1 MLILMIALVG
11 IAAWSQSSSAL
22 SSLSDEMTKIEL
34 AGITG
39 FYVSVSVSP
48 DSLASLLPIS
58 SIQTDVELKLR
69 IARIPVLPLSQAA
82 SAVAHGAMIA
92 VSVDGVQP
100 SSGQVWAI
108 NLRVECL
115 QPASLARNPHISTMG
130 ITWWDGTIAVYGDY
144 VVPDFREVI
153 KDKIYKF
160 LNLYLSANL
169 TT

>member
-22 SSLSDEMTKIEL
+22 SSLSDAMAKTEL

-48 DSLASLLPIS
+48 DSLTSLLPIS

-82 SAVAHGAMIA
+82 SAVAHGAMIE
-92 VSVDGVQP
+92 VSVDGVRAIER
-100 SSGQVWAI
+100 SVWAI

-115 QPASLARNPHISTMG
+115 QTASLDRNPHVSTMG

-153 KDKIYKF
+153 KDKIDKF
-160 LNLYLSANL
+160 LNLYLSANP
-169 TT
+169 